1 MLTFTVKPQP
11 LTIFR
16 AHKYARLLDS
26 LKEQSEVLSSGTTT
40 VHSPLCH
47 FCIINKNHIQSS
59 SEVKSSP
66 TKSLNS
72 ASQYVVGIAFIIPY
86 NIDLIT
92 SGTVI
97 IYLG

>member
-1 MLTFTVKPQP
+1 MLTFSVKPQP

-16 AHKYARLLDS
+16 ALKYARLLDS
-26 LKEQSEVLSSGTTT
+26 LKEQSEVLSIWTTT
-40 VHSPLCH
+40 VHSPLCC
-47 FCIINKNHIQSS
+47 FCIINKNDIQSC

-72 ASQYVVGIAFIIPY
+72 ASQYVVGIAFVIPY
-86 NIDLIT
+86 NIDLVT
-92 SGTVI
+92 SGTIV